1 MAASGKDIY
10 QRFELLVRT
19 PKRRILLDAFLP
31 APESLPSSVAPQAL
45 PPLPGPEMSPEEMN
59 LYRPRER
66 DEEPPAADPRPRTQR
81 RKAAPKKKE
90 AAKSLQ
96 DEIAEFMNRD
106 GAALAPEDDLSASIS
121 SALDPKP
128 DPEKKG

>member
-1 MAASGKDIY
+1 
-10 QRFELLVRT
+10 
-19 PKRRILLDAFLP
+19 
-31 APESLPSSVAPQAL
+31 
-45 PPLPGPEMSPEEMN
+45 MN
-59 LYRPRER
+59 LYRPLER
-66 DEEPPAADPRPRTQR
+66 DEEPPAADPKPRTQR

>member
-31 APESLPSSVAPQAL
+31 APESLPSSVAPQAP
-45 PPLPGPEMSPEEMN
+45 PPLPGPETSPEETN

-66 DEEPPAADPRPRTQR
+66 DEEPPAEDPRPRPQR
-81 RKAAPKKKE
+81 RKAAPKKRE
-90 AAKSLQ
+90 PARSLQ

-106 GAALAPEDDLSASIS
+106 GAGLAPEGDLSSSIS

-128 DPEKKG
+128 DPEKKD